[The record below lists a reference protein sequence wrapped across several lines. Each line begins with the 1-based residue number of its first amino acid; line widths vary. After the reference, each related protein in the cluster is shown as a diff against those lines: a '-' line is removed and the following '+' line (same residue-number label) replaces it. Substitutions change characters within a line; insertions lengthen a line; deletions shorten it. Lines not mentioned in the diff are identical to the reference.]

1 MRSSLLPVLAFGL
14 VLAACDAT
22 PQQPPIEA
30 AEPAG
35 HVVTVADAW
44 IRLPAVS
51 GRTASGYFTAE
62 AGAMPETIT
71 NVTSPSPGRVEMH
84 ESMSSGGLSSM
95 KEMEVAPFTADEPL
109 VFEPG
114 GKHLM
119 LFSLD
124 PTVKPGETLALTFTF
139 SRARPVTVD
148 AKVIAA
154 GDPAP
159 E

>member
-1 MRSSLLPVLAFGL
+1 MRTSPIFVLAACL
-14 VLAACDAT
+14 ALAACDAPKSPVT
-22 PQQPPIEA
+22 A
-30 AEPAG
+30 AEPTE

-51 GRTASGYFTAE
+51 GRPASGYFTAE
-62 AGAMPETIT
+62 AGAMPEEIT

-84 ESMSSGGLSSM
+84 ESMESGGMSSM
-95 KEMEVAPFTADEPL
+95 KEIDVVPFTAGEPL

-124 PTVKPGETLALTFTF
+124 PSVKPGDTLALTFSF
-139 SRARPVTVD
+139 SRAQPVTVD
-148 AKVIAA
+148 ARVIAA

>member
-1 MRSSLLPVLAFGL
+1 MRPARLPVLAAL
-14 VLAACDAT
+14 LLLAACDAAPT
-22 PQQPPIEA
+22 PVPA
-30 AEPAG
+30 TEPRE
-35 HVVTVADAW
+35 HVVTVTDAW
-44 IRLPAVS
+44 VRLSPIPGRPA
-51 GRTASGYFTAE
+51 AGYFTAE
-62 AGAMPETIT
+62 AAAMPETIT

-84 ESMSSGGLSSM
+84 ESMDSLGMSSM
-95 KEMEVAPFTADEPL
+95 QELEIVDFEPGEPL

-124 PTVKPGETLALTFTF
+124 PTVKPGGTLALTLTF
-139 SRARPVTVD
+139 SRARPVTVE

-154 GDPAP
+154 GDPPP